1 MSVKLYSA
9 KTIAPV
15 KEYTDKEIIECLR
28 NRDSNVVKYLVQR
41 YMPVIRH
48 MVLENGGT
56 SDDAQDIFQEGLMII
71 LEKID
76 EKSFTLTS
84 KFITLLYCIC
94 SNLWKMILNKRK
106 AADTYIRRESVFYE
120 DSGVEASIDN
130 DLYQKIFTEAFNSLE
145 EACKKILRLSWSGM
159 SPTEISEML
168 GVTYGYVLKKKSE
181 SQAEL
186 LKKIR
191 AHPDSVAILG
201 SEKRLKS
208 IVQ

>member
-1 MSVKLYSA
+1 M
-9 KTIAPV
+9 
-15 KEYTDKEIIECLR
+15 KEYTDREIIESLR
-28 NRDSNVVKYLVQR
+28 SRDGDVVKYLFQR

-48 MVLENGGT
+48 LVLGNGGT

-71 LEKID
+71 LEKVD

-94 SNLWKMILNKRK
+94 SNLWKMTLNKRK
-106 AADTYIRRESVFYE
+106 AADNYIRREAVFE
-120 DSGVEASIDN
+120 EEPGVEANMDN
-130 DLYQKIFTEAFNSLE
+130 ELYQRIFAEAFDSLE
-145 EACKKILRLSWSGM
+145 EACKKILKLSWSGM
-159 SPTEISEML
+159 SPTEISEKL

-181 SQAEL
+181 SQSDL

-191 AHPDSVAILG
+191 AHPDAVAILG